1 MWTKNLQ
8 CIVKSKRLFFYVI
21 LADLS
26 VLIQGSKKAL
36 SGRPGQADFLPP
48 GQVTFKLTYP
58 VGNGLSKWSST

>member
-8 CIVKSKRLFFYVI
+8 CIVKSKRLFYVI

-48 GQVTFKLTYP
+48 GQVTFKLTCP
-58 VGNGLSKWSST
+58 GAMV